1 MSDEKN
7 IQGIGPLRP
16 NQIKLPE
23 LNLKPPTF
31 KPLFDFKKPIET
43 ILETDKN
50 SISQE
55 LHDSWTK
62 VFPNLSQEFFD
73 EITAMSKR
81 LNCNP
86 EDLAALMFNE
96 SRFNPKADGGKYHG
110 LIQMDNTALKT
121 VTAYAFKTQGKNCK
135 LDKNITMEKYIN
147 LPREEQL
154 KYAEAYLQ
162 FRIDEKKLTGKKLSG
177 GELWT
182 LIKSP
187 AKINNKNFVK
197 KIQTKIDNLK
207 LIPLKYETPYSLKR
221 PD

>member
-1 MSDEKN
+1 
-7 IQGIGPLRP
+7 
-16 NQIKLPE
+16 
-23 LNLKPPTF
+23 
-31 KPLFDFKKPIET
+31 
-43 ILETDKN
+43 
-50 SISQE
+50 
-55 LHDSWTK
+55 
-62 VFPNLSQEFFD
+62 
-73 EITAMSKR
+73 
-81 LNCNP
+81 
-86 EDLAALMFNE
+86 
-96 SRFNPKADGGKYHG
+96 
-110 LIQMDNTALKT
+110 
-121 VTAYAFKTQGKNCK
+121 
-135 LDKNITMEKYIN
+135 MEKYIN

>member
-43 ILETDKN
+43 ILETDKK

-73 EITAMSKR
+73 ELTAMAER
-81 LNCNP
+81 INCNP
-86 EDLAALMFNE
+86 EDLAAIMFKE
-96 SRFNPKADGGKYHG
+96 SRFDPKAKGANVHG
-110 LIQMDNTALKT
+110 LIQMNPIALKE
-121 VTAYAFKTQGKNCK
+121 AIAHAHKNGHK
-135 LDKNITMEKYIN
+135 IKKITMEEYIK
-147 LPREEQL
+147 LPREKQI
-154 KYAEAYLQ
+154 KYSEAYVQ

-177 GELWT
+177 GQVWT
-182 LIKSP
+182 LIKRP
-187 AKINNKNFVK
+187 ASINNKKFVNK
-197 KIQTKIDNLK
+197 LQKIIDNAK
-207 LIPLKYETPYSLKR
+207 NIPLNYDTPYSIKR
-221 PD
+221 GQ